1 MSQVGTGYLDAE
13 IQYDDD
19 GEEIEDLLL
28 GDGYGIYGCDEGE
41 MVGAIADIVKHDERQ
56 AERQK
61 AKDNY
66 PVMKQ

>member
-1 MSQVGTGYLDAE
+1 MTMAKKLKTAFE
-13 IQYDDD
+13 C
-19 GEEIEDLLL
+19 
-28 GDGYGIYGCDEGE
+28 DGYGVYGCDEGE
-41 MVGAIADIVKHDERQ
+41 MVGASWVDIVKHDERQ